1 MTTLVRIAQIETL
14 QGQTTV
20 LHDVDWQQFE
30 AILEDIGEKRASRIA
45 YFDGVLEVRMPL
57 PEHERVKEIISD
69 LVKALLDFMEIDFE
83 PFGSTTF
90 KRRDRIAGFEPDG
103 CFYIA
108 NVLVMRGVK
117 RMDLTILP
125 PPDLAI
131 EVDLTSRTQ
140 FDAYRAIA
148 VPELWIYADNC
159 LKIYVLQDGGY
170 LESGLSKVFGDLPIA
185 VVIPQFVD
193 YIFEKGRRIALR
205 EFHEWMGQNVGR

>member
-90 KRRDRIAGFEPDG
+90 KRHDRMAGFEPDG

-108 NVLVMRGVK
+108 NTLVMRGVK
-117 RMDLTILP
+117 RIDLTILP

-131 EVDLTSRTQ
+131 KVDLTSRTQ
-140 FDAYRAIA
+140 FDAYSAIA

-159 LKIYVLQDGGY
+159 LKIYVLQDGEY

-205 EFHEWMGQNVGR
+205 EFHEWMGQNVGK